1 MWTHALTHSRGKGF
15 RPWCGAVQVGQ
26 AAAAKAHELDEQYHL
41 TEQAQAAAA
50 DAAGDQNYN

>member
-1 MWTHALTHSRGKGF
+1 MWNHALIHFRGRGLL
-15 RPWCGAVQVGQ
+15 PWSGAVQVGQ
-26 AAAAKAHELDEQYHL
+26 AAAAKAHELDDQYHL